1 MLWPEGDCEGGAMTR
16 TGNVDCIY
24 ADVTSSKRRVP
35 SDDRIEFIQLLYDD
49 HGDALYVKRASD
61 K

>member
-35 SDDRIEFIQLLYDD
+35 TDDRIELFQLLY
-49 HGDALYVKRASD
+49 ANMR
-61 K
+61 